1 MQRLYLFIILL
12 ILQVHSSTFGIPA
25 TTQNSYIDPNSI
37 LSAYQRFLGAGST
50 SGPGGSRVAAAVRGA
65 GLPSSQGVCLNHFF
79 THTNAET
86 TLGIAQLASVQPN
99 FVGGI
104 CSKSMIN
111 SATGFEILLS
121 PPNI

>member
-1 MQRLYLFIILL
+1 M
-12 ILQVHSSTFGIPA
+12 HNSTFGLPT
-25 TTQNSYIDPNSI
+25 TTQNSYIDANSI

-50 SGPGGSRVAAAVRGA
+50 AGPSGSRVAAAVRGA

-111 SATGFEILLS
+111 SATGFEPLALS
-121 PPNI
+121 PPKH